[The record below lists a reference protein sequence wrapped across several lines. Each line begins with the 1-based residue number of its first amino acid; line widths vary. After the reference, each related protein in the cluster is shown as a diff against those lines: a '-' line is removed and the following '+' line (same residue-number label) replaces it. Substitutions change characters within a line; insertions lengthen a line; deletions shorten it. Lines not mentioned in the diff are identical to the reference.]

1 MKRIPE
7 PELMDDEDQVR
18 AYAGADFEDAHRN
31 FITLFQATFGQNDL
45 CGYVLDLGCG
55 HGDITMRFARAYPQC
70 IVHGIDGSEAMIRCG
85 KGILKEAH
93 DIQDRVVLI
102 REMLP
107 APALPHRKYDV
118 VISNSLLHHLAMPHT
133 LYQCIERYA
142 VPDAPVFIMDL
153 RRPQTTGEA
162 DSLVQTYADHEP
174 EILKRDFYNSLLAA
188 YTIEEVREQLQGT
201 RLAHLSVKAVGDRH
215 IVISGYMV

>member
-7 PELMDDEDQVR
+7 PELMDDEEQVR

-31 FITLFQATFGQNDL
+31 FIMLFQTTFGQKDL
-45 CGYVLDLGCG
+45 RGYVLDLGCG
-55 HGDITMRFARAYPQC
+55 HGDITMRFARAYPKC

-102 REMLP
+102 RGILP
-107 APALPHRKYDV
+107 GSIAPRRKYDI
-118 VISNSLLHHLAMPHT
+118 VISNSLLHHLAMPHA

-142 VPDAPVFIMDL
+142 VSGAPVFIMDL

-162 DSLVQTYADHEP
+162 DSLVQTYAAHEP

-201 RLAHLSVKAVGDRH
+201 KLAHLSVKAVGDRH
-215 IVISGYMV
+215 IVISGYKV

>member
-55 HGDITMRFARAYPQC
+55 HGDITMRFARAYPKC

-188 YTIEEVREQLQGT
+188 YTIEEVRKQLQGT
-201 RLAHLSVKAVGDRH
+201 KLDHLSVKAVGDRH
-215 IVISGYMV
+215 IVISGHMV

>member
-55 HGDITMRFARAYPQC
+55 HGDITMRFARAYPKC

-142 VPDAPVFIMDL
+142 VPGAPLFIMDL
-153 RRPQTTGEA
+153 RRPQTIGEA
-162 DSLVQTYADHEP
+162 DSLVQTYADQEP

-188 YTIEEVREQLQGT
+188 HTIEEVREQLQGT

>member
-7 PELMDDEDQVR
+7 PELMEDEEQVR
-18 AYAGADFEDAHRN
+18 AYAGADFENVHRN

-55 HGDITMRFARAYPQC
+55 HGDITMRFARAYPKC

-85 KGILKEAH
+85 NGILKEAH

-102 REMLP
+102 RGMLP
-107 APALPHRKYDV
+107 ASALPRRKYDII
-118 VISNSLLHHLAMPHT
+118 ISNSLLHHLAMPHT
-133 LYQCIERYA
+133 LYQCIELYA
-142 VPDAPVFIMDL
+142 ISGAPVFIMDL

-162 DSLVQTYADHEP
+162 NALVQTFVAHEP

-188 YTIEEVREQLQGT
+188 YTIEEVGEQLQGT
-201 RLAHLSVKAVGDRH
+201 ELAHLSVKAVGDRH